1 MERPA
6 GARRRDLCPAREQ
19 AQSKGCAGAMSVSTQ
34 RPEISKGAPAQDDQ
48 LAAARAHVHEV
59 VGRSGTS
66 FFWGMRIL
74 PRPRREAMYAVYAFC
89 REVDDVADGPL
100 PAAAKRVQLAAWRD
114 EIEALFAGRPNLP
127 TTRALAGPVA
137 RYELPKAEFHAM
149 IDGMEMDAAERMR
162 APDWAELERYCRC
175 VAGAVGMLS
184 VRVFGVRSREADAG
198 AVALGEAL
206 QLTNILRDLSEDA
219 ARGRLYLPRELLDE
233 HGIAARDAQPVLADP
248 AVAAVC
254 EALARRAEGR
264 FAEAERWL
272 AACDR
277 SKMRPALIMMAI
289 YRRTLSRL
297 TARGWRDLD
306 RSVRLG
312 RAERLWLALRHGLV

>member
-1 MERPA
+1 MTAADTRGPDRSERTPPP
-6 GARRRDLCPAREQ
+6 GADQLEAARE
-19 AQSKGCAGAMSVSTQ
+19 
-34 RPEISKGAPAQDDQ
+34 
-48 LAAARAHVHEV
+48 HVHEV

-66 FFWGMRIL
+66 FFWGMRVL
-74 PRPRREAMYAVYAFC
+74 PRPRREAMYAIYAFC

-100 PAAAKRVQLAAWRD
+100 PAAAKQAQLAEWRD
-114 EIEALFAGRPNLP
+114 EIEALFTGRPSLP

-137 RYELPKAEFHAM
+137 RYDLPKAEFHAM
-149 IDGMEMDAAERMR
+149 IDGMEMDAEERMR
-162 APDWAELERYCRC
+162 APAWVELERYCRC

-184 VRVFGVRSREADAG
+184 VRVFGPRSREADAG
-198 AVALGEAL
+198 ALALGEAL

-219 ARGRLYLPRELLDE
+219 ARGRLYLPCELLDE
-233 HGIAARDAQPVLADP
+233 HGIAAREARAVLADP
-248 AVAAVC
+248 ALPAVC
-254 EALARRAEGR
+254 DALARRAETR
-264 FAEAERWL
+264 FAEAQRWL

-289 YRRTLSRL
+289 YRRTLARL
-297 TARGWRDLD
+297 VTRGWHDLE